1 MELINTL
8 MSRPDLHLEREF
20 TGNWARSAS
29 ELLLYA
35 ESSHISSAHTS
46 TRCLPS
52 EDNMRQGQNK
62 GQACPDPIFY
72 LVGIFWL
79 MMVQQLLCL
88 RQVEQMIHGQFTVA
102 VWALHH
108 QVSQLFTNT
117 PARLRGVS
125 SGVGKNMCARVR
137 CDGFHLFKDAINW
150 LAWTSKGQ
158 SLWKSKIRAFLSSFS
173 GKRWELNQAADF
185 LFRVFF

>member
-1 MELINTL
+1 METGAGVSSGMRGTAKRGVGHKSQALKQWPISIGHWMELINTL

-79 MMVQQLLCL
+79 MLGSAAPLPKAGGTNDPWAVYCSCL
-88 RQVEQMIHGQFTVA
+88 
-102 VWALHH
+102 
-108 QVSQLFTNT
+108 S
-117 PARLRGVS
+117 PAP
-125 SGVGKNMCARVR
+125 
-137 CDGFHLFKDAINW
+137 
-150 LAWTSKGQ
+150 
-158 SLWKSKIRAFLSSFS
+158 S
-173 GKRWELNQAADF
+173 GKPALYKHPGQTQGCF
-185 LFRVFF
+185 